1 MVEATLVPYLL
12 RSINCSMGM
21 PQSADLVICTWTAEP
36 VKDNEQ
42 LADFEIMKDY
52 MPSHCSSFP
61 LPLSCQL
68 LTSLLDAA
76 RQCKYAF
83 MINSALISESRRI
96 AEIFALNLLWDLC
109 NVTGTMVLH
118 SQEHRSCAIRYLL
131 PVMFKSFNSHCVSE
145 IIVRGQTCLLSR

>member
-1 MVEATLVPYLL
+1 MVEATVVPYLL
-12 RSINCSMGM
+12 RSINCYMGM
-21 PQSADLVICTWTAEP
+21 PQSADLEICTWTAEP
-36 VKDNEQ
+36 VKDNVQ
-42 LADFEIMKDY
+42 LSDFETMEDY

-76 RQCKYAF
+76 RQCKDAF
-83 MINSALISESRRI
+83 KINSALTSESGHT

-109 NVTGTMVLH
+109 DVTVTMLLH
-118 SQEHRSCAIRYLL
+118 NQEHRSCAIRYLL
-131 PVMFKSFNSHCVSE
+131 PVILKSFNSHCISE